1 MYDKKLKYKILSIF
15 AATVMTF
22 TAITP
27 VWAEEENL
35 EADASGETSSDTSE
49 KSAAPE
55 IAGLTYESAMD
66 LSFAEC
72 FDVYYY
78 NDGYKLLDIHDD
90 ARYLI
95 VPEGKEAPDDL
106 DPEIQILHQP
116 LDTIYMAATS
126 PMALF
131 DAIGSVDSNK
141 LSGLDASGWYIQS
154 AADAINNG
162 EMTFAGKY
170 DEPDYELLVGDDC
183 DLAIESTMILH
194 APKVQE
200 MIETLGIPV
209 FTDRSSYESQPL
221 GRTEWIKL
229 YGAMMNKEEEAK
241 TFFDQ
246 QAQVIEKLKDFTNT
260 EKTVAFFYINTSGS
274 PVVRNPKDYISSM
287 IEIAGGRNVF
297 ADLQDDSGKTS
308 VAITMEEFYNTA
320 ADADYLIYNSSID
333 ASVKSID
340 DLLAKESL
348 MADFKAVKEGNVWVT
363 DDSMYQHTDTIG
375 ELITDLNLMLTGGS
389 EEDMTFLHKLS

>member
-106 DPEIQILHQP
+106 DPEIQILQQP
-116 LDTIYMAATS
+116 LDTIYMAAH
-126 PMALF
+126 F
-131 DAIGSVDSNK
+131 
-141 LSGLDASGWYIQS
+141 
-154 AADAINNG
+154 
-162 EMTFAGKY
+162 
-170 DEPDYELLVGDDC
+170 PDGIVRC
-183 DLAIESTMILH
+183 NRKCRLH
-194 APKVQE
+194 QAV
-200 MIETLGIPV
+200 
-209 FTDRSSYESQPL
+209 RS
-221 GRTEWIKL
+221 
-229 YGAMMNKEEEAK
+229 
-241 TFFDQ
+241 
-246 QAQVIEKLKDFTNT
+246 
-260 EKTVAFFYINTSGS
+260 
-274 PVVRNPKDYISSM
+274 
-287 IEIAGGRNVF
+287 
-297 ADLQDDSGKTS
+297 
-308 VAITMEEFYNTA
+308 
-320 ADADYLIYNSSID
+320 
-333 ASVKSID
+333 
-340 DLLAKESL
+340 
-348 MADFKAVKEGNVWVT
+348 
-363 DDSMYQHTDTIG
+363 
-375 ELITDLNLMLTGGS
+375 
-389 EEDMTFLHKLS
+389 

>member
-106 DPEIQILHQP
+106 DPEIQILQQP

-131 DAIGSVDSNK
+131 DAIGSVDSIK

-246 QAQVIEKLKDFTNT
+246 QAQVI
-260 EKTVAFFYINTSGS
+260 
-274 PVVRNPKDYISSM
+274 
-287 IEIAGGRNVF
+287 
-297 ADLQDDSGKTS
+297 
-308 VAITMEEFYNTA
+308 
-320 ADADYLIYNSSID
+320 
-333 ASVKSID
+333 
-340 DLLAKESL
+340 
-348 MADFKAVKEGNVWVT
+348 
-363 DDSMYQHTDTIG
+363 
-375 ELITDLNLMLTGGS
+375 
-389 EEDMTFLHKLS
+389 